1 MMNLDP
7 QLDEEIQKLSAVVK
21 ANSLAHTRT
30 TKIYR
35 KYALFYLG
43 KKLTKFAILD
53 SMFFVVRRMIFVA
66 SAIWLTTDGSYVLLA
81 LGIFMLTS
89 YLQLMYVITVQP
101 YE

>member
-1 MMNLDP
+1 MKNLDP
-7 QLDEEIQKLSAVVK
+7 QLDEEIRKLSAVVK
-21 ANSLAHTRT
+21 ANSLAHSRT
-30 TKIYR
+30 TKTYR
-35 KYALFYLG
+35 KYALFYSG

-89 YLQLMYVITVQP
+89 YLQLMYVITV
-101 YE
+101 